1 MGEPKRDERRI
12 FDRFEVTWDV
22 DCTTEDTFLY
32 ASISNISE
40 MGIFVTTREPLVVG
54 TKILLSFTPQ
64 KNQGKNQDSGATLE
78 MSAVSTDTSTEPF
91 KLEGVL
97 DKMKCPYLIIH
108 GDADKRVPLQQ
119 SESFVKKATEAG
131 ATAKLIVK
139 PGAAHGWPNQG
150 PDVAVLAD
158 WFDQYLRGIKK

>member
-64 KNQGKNQDSGATLE
+64 KNQGKNQDAGATLE
-78 MSAVSTDTSTEPF
+78 MSAVSTDSSNEPF
-91 KLEGVL
+91 KLEGVVAWVNPYKENGDNPNPGMGVRFL
-97 DKMKCPYLIIH
+97 DL
-108 GDADKRVPLQQ
+108 
-119 SESFVKKATEAG
+119 
-131 ATAKLIVK
+131 KLPDRERIVDLVR
-139 PGAAHGWPNQG
+139 AIA
-150 PDVAVLAD
+150 
-158 WFDQYLRGIKK
+158 YLREQN